1 MQPRPDVHDMTRL
14 CFHVDFNELIE
25 PDLVLLA
32 RTDLR
37 LDARGQ
43 LVELH
48 EGLRVRVCQADR
60 DREQKSDDLYADGV
74 VEKNSSDASW
84 AASVKWACRI
94 DGLGIRY
101 KSESE

>member
-1 MQPRPDVHDMTRL
+1 MTRL
-14 CFHVDFNELIE
+14 CLHVDFNELVE

-32 RTDLR
+32 RTDRR
-37 LDARGQ
+37 LDAQGQ

-48 EGLRVRVCQADR
+48 EGLRVRVCQEDK
-60 DREQKSDDLYADGV
+60 DSEQKPDDLYADGV

-84 AASVKWACRI
+84 AASIRWACRI
-94 DGLGIRY
+94 DGRGIRH

>member
-1 MQPRPDVHDMTRL
+1 MTRL
-14 CFHVDFNELIE
+14 CFHVDFNELVE

-48 EGLRVRVCQADR
+48 EGLRVRVCQEDR
-60 DREQKSDDLYADGV
+60 DSEQKPDVYADGV
-74 VEKNSSDASW
+74 VEKNSSEASW

-94 DGLGIRY
+94 DGRGIRY